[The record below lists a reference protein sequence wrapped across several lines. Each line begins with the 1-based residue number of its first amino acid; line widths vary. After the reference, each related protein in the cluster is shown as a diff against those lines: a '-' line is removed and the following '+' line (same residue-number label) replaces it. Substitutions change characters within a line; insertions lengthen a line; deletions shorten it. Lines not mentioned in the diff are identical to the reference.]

1 MRTARIDRRVRTS
14 TAASLLSLVV
24 PALLA
29 GCLGGPAVTTVPAAA
44 RDTVQI
50 GYGTV
55 TRGRNTSS
63 VGSMQSDDVSGPVS
77 RVEEMM
83 QGRFA
88 GVQVSPDGRGGYS
101 IRIRGSTSLH
111 SGVNTEPLIVI
122 DGMPMQGYGNVL
134 NGLSPHDI
142 ERIDVLKDAAAT
154 AIYGSR
160 GANGVILI
168 TSKRSR
174 KEADPQ

>member
-1 MRTARIDRRVRTS
+1 MRTARIDRRTRAS
-14 TAASLLSLVV
+14 TAASLSSLVV
-24 PALLA
+24 LALLA
-29 GCLGGPAVTTVPAAA
+29 GCIGGPAVTTVPAAA

-55 TRGRNTSS
+55 TRGHNTSA
-63 VGSMQSDDVSGPVS
+63 VGSMQSDDVTSPVS

-88 GVQVSPDGRGGYS
+88 GVQVTPDGRGGYS
-101 IRIRGSTSLH
+101 IRIRGTSTLYA
-111 SGVNTEPLIVI
+111 GGNTEPLIVI
-122 DGMPMQGYGNVL
+122 DGMPIQGFGNVL